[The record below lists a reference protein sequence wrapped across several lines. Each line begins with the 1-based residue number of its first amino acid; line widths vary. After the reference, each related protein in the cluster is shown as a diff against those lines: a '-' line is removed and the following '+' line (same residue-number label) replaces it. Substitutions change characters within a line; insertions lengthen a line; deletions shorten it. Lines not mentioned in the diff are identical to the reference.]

1 MPVDGVLISLQ
12 KLRTLDLV
20 EPSSAGRPLHLS
32 AASGLVRAGEFLYV
46 VADDELQIGVF
57 RSGRAEP
64 GQLIRVFGGE
74 LPAPSKQRKARKPDL
89 EALTLLPVSAHYPHG
104 ALLCVPSGSKARR
117 HRGVLLALDE
127 QGEPSGSAIE
137 CDFGGIFR
145 ALGGISSLNI
155 EGAFVSGEELC
166 LLQRANQGKRQNV
179 IVRYGLL
186 ALLDAIRSGASLR
199 PIGSHSVELGA
210 IDGVALGLTDGA
222 ALPDGKFV
230 FSAVA
235 EDTTD
240 AYLDGRCVGAA
251 LGIADKEGRVD
262 SLHRLDHPHKIEGV
276 EAREETGAVRLLLVT
291 DADDANTAACLYSAT
306 IPTWR
311 AG

>member
-1 MPVDGVLISLQ
+1 VLISLVR
-12 KLRTLDLV
+12 LRTLDL
-20 EPSSAGRPLHLS
+20 ETPSSAGRPLHLS

-46 VADDELQIGVF
+46 VADDELHLGVF
-57 RSGRAEP
+57 HSGRTEP
-64 GQLIRVFGGE
+64 GRLIRLFDGE
-74 LPAPSKQRKARKPDL
+74 LPDSPAERKAQKPDL
-89 EALTLLPVSAHYPHG
+89 EAIALLPSSPDHPHG
-104 ALLCVPSGSKARR
+104 ALLCIGSGSKSRR
-117 HRGVLLALDE
+117 GRGALLELDE
-127 QGEPSGSAIE
+127 QGEPAGTVRE
-137 CDFGGIFR
+137 CDFSGIFR
-145 ALGGISSLNI
+145 ALEGITSPNI
-155 EGAFVSGEELC
+155 EGAFVSGAELC

-186 ALLDAIRSGASLR
+186 ALLDAIRAGASLS
-199 PIGSHSVELGA
+199 PIGSRSVELGA

-222 ALPDGKFV
+222 ALPDGRFV

-262 SLHRLDHPHKIEGV
+262 SLHRLDHPYKIEGL
-276 EAREETGAVRLLLVT
+276 EAREEAGTVRLLLVT
-291 DADDANTAACLYSAT
+291 DADDANTAAGLYSAM

-311 AG
+311 AC